1 MSKGHKNL
9 KRTSNESMKNSLTPD
24 REVSIA
30 TTVIHDA
37 QKLLMARTLKG
48 NYRPDTNLKEQI

>member
-1 MSKGHKNL
+1 
-9 KRTSNESMKNSLTPD
+9 MKNSLTPD

-30 TTVIHDA
+30 TTIIHDA